1 MNVEH
6 SKYSKRDLS
15 KFDGC
20 VIYILY
26 ACMDFVKFSDH
37 INLTP
42 LDYQCNMNTFEMSF
56 KSKH

>member
-6 SKYSKRDLS
+6 SRYSKRDLS

-42 LDYQCNMNTFEMSF
+42 LDYHCNMNTFEMSF